1 MAGIANRPALR
12 VVSAILR
19 PSPSRPIRFSRGTR
33 TFRSEVSPFSMP
45 RNPMNALRR
54 CTVIP
59 GASASTMN
67 ALIPPRCPSDFG
79 TRAITTSSSA
89 TTPLVVHSFVPSSTY
104 AAPSSVGTAV
114 ARRRAGS
121 EPTSGSVSRKA
132 LIAPLAQR
140 GRNSR
145 FCSSVPASTSGSGRP
160 TDWCADNSA
169 PRLAFTDPIITRARL

>member
-1 MAGIANRPALR
+1 
-12 VVSAILR
+12 
-19 PSPSRPIRFSRGTR
+19 
-33 TFRSEVSPFSMP
+33 
-45 RNPMNALRR
+45 MNALRR

-104 AAPSSVGTAV
+104 AVAVLGRHRGGPQSGRVGADLGLGQQEG
-114 ARRRAGS
+114 ADRA
-121 EPTSGSVSRKA
+121 
-132 LIAPLAQR
+132 LAQR
-140 GRNSR
+140 GRNCR
-145 FCSSVPASTSGSGRP
+145 FCSSVPASTSGSGTP

-169 PRLAFTDPIITRARL
+169 PILAFTDPIITRARL